1 MARVRRSGRR
11 GRRFESAISDLDNTD
26 IILRNLGFLKNFAS
40 IVQRIERRFPKP

>member
-11 GRRFESAISDLDNTD
+11 GRRFESAISD
-26 IILRNLGFLKNFAS
+26 KNMAS